1 MEIDDQRHEFEES
14 PIHHTPIE
22 EAETSLDDTVLVH
35 LVKLP
40 QAGFTHAV
48 LARRILQWK
57 RMGFDLAALEPAMA
71 SNDMVKGHAI
81 YAGVE
86 ADIIMAIDA
95 IRLMEQRDQDLTVP
109 NGNGST
115 TDLWR

>member
-1 MEIDDQRHEFEES
+1 M
-14 PIHHTPIE
+14 
-22 EAETSLDDTVLVH
+22 
-35 LVKLP
+35 
-40 QAGFTHAV
+40 
-48 LARRILQWK
+48 LQWK

-95 IRLMEQRDQDLTVP
+95 IRLMEQRKQDLTVTERERF
-109 NGNGST
+109 NYRFMALNEVAEGYEELLITLSS
-115 TDLWR
+115 R